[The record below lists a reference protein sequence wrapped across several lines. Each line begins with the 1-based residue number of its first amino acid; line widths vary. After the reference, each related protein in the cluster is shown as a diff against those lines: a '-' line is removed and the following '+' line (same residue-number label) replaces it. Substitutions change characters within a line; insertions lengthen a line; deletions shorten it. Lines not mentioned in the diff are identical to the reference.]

1 MNPRKIIPFPRLP
14 RSEDGVPEAVEV
26 AAGAVELTPIE
37 AVNVAAGT
45 TANSVDEDDPGP
57 SAA

>member
-1 MNPRKIIPFPRLP
+1 MNPRNIILFPPLA
-14 RSEDGVPEAVEV
+14 RSEDAVPEAVEG

-37 AVNVAAGT
+37 AVNVGAGT